1 MGVVQN
7 EDMQMRKQ
15 TLPRHTNLA
24 KQSSRT
30 GAFLVDVACSLLF
43 TFAFFFGCFNLIIKN
58 TSAYKG
64 GIAKLD
70 DIEVNSHLMYRDDNG
85 KLEAYEDSNS
95 KTYENILS
103 YYYLNYMTG
112 EGIDDKSLAS
122 PSYNKTFV
130 VEEKE
135 VLPKDYYTIQW
146 YNYNVL
152 QIVDD
157 NPDGE
162 RSQCYYTYQKD
173 AEGNFDKTKIGIAK
187 DKRYNESVG
196 AVVVLEEKDIAG
208 FLKKAYSTAYQFLC
222 TQDFYIDLNQPVA
235 FLESLSV
242 VCSVLCGGAITYLVF
257 PLFFKN
263 GQTPGKKVFK
273 LGLASYDGYKSSNI
287 KLLLRFIP
295 FFLTVGITLLPFW
308 NGIIILFIIYLV
320 MFLVSFAL
328 AMASPKKCALHDF
341 VARTIVVDRKSSIIF
356 DNEIDEEEYIEKE
369 DNLPKVVQE
378 DGDGEEPELR
388 YEK

>member
-1 MGVVQN
+1 MLIS
-7 EDMQMRKQ
+7 KQ

-24 KQSSRT
+24 KLSSRT
-30 GAFLVDVACSLLF
+30 AAFLVDIACTLAF

-58 TSAYKG
+58 TDAYKS

-70 DIEVNSHLMYRDDNG
+70 DIEVNSHLMYRDENG
-85 KLEAYEDSNS
+85 KLEAYEENDS

-103 YYYLNYMTG
+103 YYYLNYLTG
-112 EGIDDKSLAS
+112 EGIEDKSLAS

-130 VEEKE
+130 VDNKE
-135 VLPKDYYTIQW
+135 VLPKDYYKVEW

-157 NPDGE
+157 NPDSE
-162 RSQCYYTYQKD
+162 KSQCYYTYQKD
-173 AEGNFDKTKIGIAK
+173 SEGNFDKTKIGIAK
-187 DKRYNESVG
+187 NKRYNEQVG

-208 FLKKAYSTAYQFLC
+208 FLKKVYSTAYQHLC
-222 TQDFYIDLNQPVA
+222 AQDFYIELNQPVA
-235 FLESLSV
+235 FLETVSV
-242 VCSVLCGGAITYLVF
+242 VSSVLCGAAIVYIVF
-257 PLFFKN
+257 PLFFKK

-273 LGLASYDGYKSSNI
+273 IGLASYDGYSFNNL

-295 FFLTVGITLLPFW
+295 LFLTVGITLLPFF
-308 NGIIILFIIYLV
+308 NGIIVLFIIYVV

-341 VARTIVVDRKSSIIF
+341 VARTIVVDYKTSIIF

-369 DNLPKVVQE
+369 DNIPRIVQE
-378 DGDGEEPELR
+378 DGDGEEPELK